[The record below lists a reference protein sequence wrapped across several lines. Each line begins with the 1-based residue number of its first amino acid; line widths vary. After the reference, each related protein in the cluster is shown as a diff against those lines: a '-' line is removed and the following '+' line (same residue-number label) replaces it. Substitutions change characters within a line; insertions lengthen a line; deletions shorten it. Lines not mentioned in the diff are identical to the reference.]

1 MSTDDFDTT
10 MLELF
15 REEADTQLGALA
27 EALVALETA
36 AEPRALLDDL
46 MRAAHSMKG
55 AARIVGLDPV
65 VKLAHSAEDI
75 FVAALRGELQI
86 GAGAVDVL
94 LTTSDLIGAIA
105 RGEGERDWVVMALE
119 QRRAAG
125 LV

>member
-75 FVAALRGELQI
+75 FVAALRGELPQVDRTDGTNVT
-86 GAGAVDVL
+86 GATPHPGPLPDR
-94 LTTSDLIGAIA
+94 G
-105 RGEGERDWVVMALE
+105 GEGVNKDFPA
-119 QRRAAG
+119 
-125 LV
+125 